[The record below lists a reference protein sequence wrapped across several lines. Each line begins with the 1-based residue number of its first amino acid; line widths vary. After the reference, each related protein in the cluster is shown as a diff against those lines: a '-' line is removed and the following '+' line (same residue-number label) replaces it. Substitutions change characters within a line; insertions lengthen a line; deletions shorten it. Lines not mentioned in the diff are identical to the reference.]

1 MSKKHGFIE
10 EFKTFINQG
19 SVMDLAIGMVI
30 GAAFSKIVSS
40 LVNDIIMPFVSLL
53 VGGLDFTKLEITLP
67 NFFGGDTAAHIAYGS
82 FLQNVVDFLVI
93 AFSLFVV
100 IRFLNRMNERAKAN
114 AERLAKKLGKE
125 AEEKAAEE
133 KAKEDKKDKDT
144 AKADKETIK
153 LLKEI
158 LAELKSQTP
167 KKKK

>member
-1 MSKKHGFIE
+1 
-10 EFKTFINQG
+10 
-19 SVMDLAIGMVI
+19 MDLAIGMVI

-53 VGGLDFTKLEITLP
+53 VGGLDFTKLEITIP
-67 NFFGGDTAAHIAYGS
+67 NFFGGDTAAHIAYGN

-125 AEEKAAEE
+125 AEEEAAEE
-133 KAKEDKKDKDT
+133 KAKEDKKDKDA